1 MLMVGNLYTYL
12 QVMTDLISN
21 MKFAISDLRQG
32 VKWTDNQLQI
42 QDEADHG
49 LQCRR
54 WGCSGGHGVSAS
66 TAQILTLL
74 HTDTACNC
82 LQA

>member
-1 MLMVGNLYTYL
+1 
-12 QVMTDLISN
+12 MTDLISN

-42 QDEADHG
+42 QEEADPG
-49 LQCRR
+49 LQ
-54 WGCSGGHGVSAS
+54 SSAGGGAAVEDTVSAS
-66 TAQILTLL
+66 SAQISTLL
-74 HTDTACNC
+74 HTDTACDC